1 MTKLLEKAIEEAKT
15 VPESKQDEVAAYIFE
30 EIQRAKLLDGIEEG
44 ELAVRE
50 GRVISHEE
58 AKQRMA
64 KWLK

>member
-15 VPESKQDEVAAYIFE
+15 VPESKQDEVAAHLFE
-30 EIQRAKLLDGIEEG
+30 EIQRAKLLAGIEEG
-44 ELAVRE
+44 ECAVRE
-50 GRVISHEE
+50 GRVVSHDE